1 MKGRR
6 TQRTEAI
13 VIKAGF
19 KGVEARGCGDA
30 AVGRWADIGM
40 IEYGGEKDGILMG

>member
-1 MKGRR
+1 MKGR
-6 TQRTEAI
+6 TQRMEAI

-40 IEYGGEKDGILMG
+40 SMEGKRKEF